1 MCAIC
6 YFPFAAFN
14 TLYLIFVSLIN
25 MCLGIFLF
33 RFILYGTFCASW
45 TLVVIFLPMLMKFST
60 IISSNIF
67 PDPFSSSQTTIFQ
80 MLLYLMF
87 SQKSET
93 VLISF
98 HSFFPFCS
106 TTLIF
111 TIESS
116 SSLTHSSASV
126 ILLLILSRVKNTFN
140 ILFLVFYILLFYF
153 FQSFYFLSLF
163 ALFSSLSLC

>member
-1 MCAIC
+1 MLSVYIFTDFT
-6 YFPFAAFN
+6 YSSWIDP
-14 TLYLIFVSLIN
+14 LIIMQVL
-25 MCLGIFLF
+25 FL
-33 RFILYGTFCASW
+33 
-45 TLVVIFLPMLMKFST
+45 V
-60 IISSNIF
+60 
-67 PDPFSSSQTTIFQ
+67 SSSQTTIFQ